1 MGVSVSASTAVLLVA
16 AMISFGV
23 VYSAEDSAQDALI
36 HAQETMT
43 DRQQD
48 MLATSMQINLVYS
61 VYNETSVFQYSN
73 ITVENTGN
81 TVIEL
86 ANIRLMVNG
95 QFTSFNPTILPSLTS
110 GLWMPGEMVVLQIS
124 DELRL
129 DESNRIKVI
138 AGNGVSDLMVYG
150 GS

>member
-23 VYSAEDSAQDALI
+23 VYSAEDSAQDALMQ
-36 HAQETMT
+36 AQQSMT

-48 MLATSMQINLVYS
+48 MLATAMQINLVYS
-61 VYNETSVFQYSN
+61 VYNDTNVFQYSN

-81 TVIEL
+81 TVIEMAHL
-86 ANIRLMVNG
+86 RLMVNG
-95 QFTSFNPTILPSLTS
+95 QFVGFSYTILPSIS
-110 GLWMPGEMVVLQIS
+110 SALWMPGEMVVLQIS

-150 GS
+150 GN

>member
-1 MGVSVSASTAVLLVA
+1 
-16 AMISFGV
+16 
-23 VYSAEDSAQDALI
+23 
-36 HAQETMT
+36 MT